1 MKKSKL
7 LACLAMAGVLAIG
20 AGTYAIFSDKTVE
33 RNNIF
38 TIGTGIDGEIF
49 EPNWEGTEEK
59 GVEYR
64 PDSTISKDPQISVVD
79 GSEDAYLRAKVTV
92 TLKDKNGNDVMVDG
106 EQLLPAL
113 SEVVDIND
121 GWNPTPDADGYYYY
135 NTKVSAPTTVSLFKV
150 KGEGENKYT
159 VEIPM
164 SWGNAYADTVL
175 TIDIVAEGIQADNFT
190 PQMDGT
196 NIIGWNDVTAETYNK

>member
-1 MKKSKL
+1 MKNKKL
-7 LACLAMAGVLAIG
+7 IALAIAGVLGIG
-20 AGTYAIFSDKTVE
+20 AIAGGTLAYFTDSDNKTNVITMGHVDVDLE
-33 RNNIF
+33 EPGWENPNNVQP
-38 TIGTGIDGEIF
+38 G
-49 EPNWEGTEEK
+49 NK
-59 GVEYR
+59 YL
-64 PDSTISKDPQISVVD
+64 KDPQISVVD

-150 KGEGENKYT
+150 KGEGDNKYT

-164 SWGNAYADTVL
+164 EWGNAYAETVL

-196 NIIGWNDVTAETYNK
+196 NIIGWNGVTAETYNK

>member
-1 MKKSKL
+1 MKNKKL
-7 LACLAMAGVLAIG
+7 IALAIAGVLGIG
-20 AGTYAIFSDKTVE
+20 AIAGGTLAYFTDSDNKTNVITMGHVDVDLE
-33 RNNIF
+33 
-38 TIGTGIDGEIF
+38 
-49 EPNWEGTEEK
+49 EPGWEN
-59 GVEYR
+59 
-64 PDSTISKDPQISVVD
+64 PDNVQPGNKYLKDPQISVVE

-113 SEVVDIND
+113 SEIVDIND

-150 KGEGENKYT
+150 KGEGDNKYT

-164 SWGNAYADTVL
+164 EWGNAYADTVL

-196 NIIGWNDVTAETYNK
+196 NIIGWNGVTAETYNK

>member
-1 MKKSKL
+1 MKNKKL
-7 LACLAMAGVLAIG
+7 IALAI
-20 AGTYAIFSDKTVE
+20 AGGTLAYFTDSDNKTNVITMGHVDVDLE
-33 RNNIF
+33 EPGWENPNNVQP
-38 TIGTGIDGEIF
+38 G
-49 EPNWEGTEEK
+49 NK
-59 GVEYR
+59 YL
-64 PDSTISKDPQISVVD
+64 KDPQISVVD

>member
-1 MKKSKL
+1 MKNKKL
-7 LACLAMAGVLAIG
+7 IALAIAGVLGIG
-20 AGTYAIFSDKTVE
+20 AIAGGTLAYFTDSDNKTNVITMGHVDVDLE
-33 RNNIF
+33 
-38 TIGTGIDGEIF
+38 
-49 EPNWEGTEEK
+49 EPGWEN
-59 GVEYR
+59 
-64 PDSTISKDPQISVVD
+64 PDNVQPGNKYLKDPQISVVE

-150 KGEGENKYT
+150 KGEGDNKYT

-164 SWGNAYADTVL
+164 EWGNAYADTVL

-196 NIIGWNDVTAETYNK
+196 NIIGWNGVTAETYNK

>member
-1 MKKSKL
+1 MKNKKL
-7 LACLAMAGVLAIG
+7 IALAIAGVLGIG
-20 AGTYAIFSDKTVE
+20 AIAGGTLAYFTDSESKTNVITMGHVDVDLE
-33 RNNIF
+33 EPGWENPNNVQP
-38 TIGTGIDGEIF
+38 G
-49 EPNWEGTEEK
+49 NK
-59 GVEYR
+59 YL
-64 PDSTISKDPQISVVD
+64 KDPQISVVE

-92 TLKDKNGNDVMVDG
+92 TLKDKNGNDVIVNG
-106 EQLLPAL
+106 QQLLPAL

-150 KGEGENKYT
+150 KGEGEDKYT

-164 SWGNAYADTVL
+164 TWGNDYADTVL

-190 PQMDGT
+190 PEMDGT
-196 NIIGWNDVTAETYNK
+196 NIIGWNGVTAETYNK

>member
-1 MKKSKL
+1 MKNRKL
-7 LACLAMAGVLAIG
+7 IALAIAGVLGIG
-20 AGTYAIFSDKTVE
+20 AIAGGTLAYFTDSDNKTNVITMGHVDVDLE
-33 RNNIF
+33 EPGWENPNNVQP
-38 TIGTGIDGEIF
+38 G
-49 EPNWEGTEEK
+49 NK
-59 GVEYR
+59 YL
-64 PDSTISKDPQISVVD
+64 KDPQISVVD

>member
-1 MKKSKL
+1 MKHKKL
-7 LACLAMAGVLAIG
+7 IALAIAGVLGIG
-20 AGTYAIFSDKTVE
+20 AIAGGTLAYFTDSDNKTNVITMGHVDVDLE
-33 RNNIF
+33 EPGWENPNNVQP
-38 TIGTGIDGEIF
+38 G
-49 EPNWEGTEEK
+49 NK
-59 GVEYR
+59 YL
-64 PDSTISKDPQISVVD
+64 KDPQISVVD

-150 KGEGENKYT
+150 KGEGDNKYT

-164 SWGNAYADTVL
+164 EWGNAYADTVL

-196 NIIGWNDVTAETYNK
+196 NIIGWNGVTAETYNK

>member
-1 MKKSKL
+1 MKNKKL
-7 LACLAMAGVLAIG
+7 IALAIAGVLGIG
-20 AGTYAIFSDKTVE
+20 AIAGGTLAYFTDSDNKTNVITMGHVDVDLE
-33 RNNIF
+33 EPGWENPNNVQP
-38 TIGTGIDGEIF
+38 G
-49 EPNWEGTEEK
+49 NK
-59 GVEYR
+59 YL
-64 PDSTISKDPQISVVD
+64 KDPQISVVD

-150 KGEGENKYT
+150 KDEGENKYT

>member
-1 MKKSKL
+1 MKNKKL
-7 LACLAMAGVLAIG
+7 IALAIAGVLGIG
-20 AGTYAIFSDKTVE
+20 AIAGGTLAYFTDSDNKTNVITMGHVDVDLE
-33 RNNIF
+33 EPGWENPNNVQP
-38 TIGTGIDGEIF
+38 G
-49 EPNWEGTEEK
+49 NK
-59 GVEYR
+59 YL
-64 PDSTISKDPQISVVD
+64 KDPQISVVD

-175 TIDIVAEGIQADNFT
+175 TIDIGAEGIQADNFT

>member
-1 MKKSKL
+1 MKNKKL
-7 LACLAMAGVLAIG
+7 IALAIAGVLGIG
-20 AGTYAIFSDKTVE
+20 AIAGGTLAYFTDSDNKTNVITMGHVDVDLE
-33 RNNIF
+33 
-38 TIGTGIDGEIF
+38 
-49 EPNWEGTEEK
+49 EPGWEN
-59 GVEYR
+59 
-64 PDSTISKDPQISVVD
+64 PDNVQPGNKYLKDPQISVVE

-150 KGEGENKYT
+150 KGEGDNKYT

-164 SWGNAYADTVL
+164 EWGNEYADTVL

-196 NIIGWNDVTAETYNK
+196 NIIGWNGVTAETYNK

>member
-1 MKKSKL
+1 MKNKKL
-7 LACLAMAGVLAIG
+7 IALAIAGVVGIG
-20 AGTYAIFSDKTVE
+20 AIAGGTLAYFTDSDNKTNVITMGHVDVDLE
-33 RNNIF
+33 EPGWENPNNVQP
-38 TIGTGIDGEIF
+38 G
-49 EPNWEGTEEK
+49 NK
-59 GVEYR
+59 YL
-64 PDSTISKDPQISVVD
+64 KDPQISVVD

>member
-1 MKKSKL
+1 MKNKKL
-7 LACLAMAGVLAIG
+7 IALAIAGVLGIG
-20 AGTYAIFSDKTVE
+20 AIAGGTLAYFTDSDNKTNVITMGHVDVDFE
-33 RNNIF
+33 EPGWENPNNVQP
-38 TIGTGIDGEIF
+38 G
-49 EPNWEGTEEK
+49 NK
-59 GVEYR
+59 YL
-64 PDSTISKDPQISVVD
+64 KDPQISVVD

-150 KGEGENKYT
+150 KGEGDNKYT

-164 SWGNAYADTVL
+164 EWGNAYADTVL

-196 NIIGWNDVTAETYNK
+196 NIIGWNGVTAETYNK

>member
-1 MKKSKL
+1 MKNKKL
-7 LACLAMAGVLAIG
+7 IALAIAGVLGIG
-20 AGTYAIFSDKTVE
+20 AIAGGTLAYFTDSDNKTNVITMGHVDVDLE
-33 RNNIF
+33 EPGWENPNNVQP
-38 TIGTGIDGEIF
+38 G
-49 EPNWEGTEEK
+49 NK
-59 GVEYR
+59 YL
-64 PDSTISKDPQISVVD
+64 KDPQISVVD

-164 SWGNAYADTVL
+164 SWGNAYAETVL

>member
-1 MKKSKL
+1 MKNKKL
-7 LACLAMAGVLAIG
+7 IALAIAGVLGIG
-20 AGTYAIFSDKTVE
+20 AIAGGTLAYFTDSDNKTNVITMGHVDVDLE
-33 RNNIF
+33 EPGWENPNNVQP
-38 TIGTGIDGEIF
+38 G
-49 EPNWEGTEEK
+49 NK
-59 GVEYR
+59 YL
-64 PDSTISKDPQISVVD
+64 KDPQISVVD

-196 NIIGWNDVTAETYNK
+196 NII

>member
-1 MKKSKL
+1 MKNKKL
-7 LACLAMAGVLAIG
+7 IALAIAGVLGIG
-20 AGTYAIFSDKTVE
+20 AIAGGTLAYFTDSDNKTNVITMGHVDVDLE
-33 RNNIF
+33 EPGWENPNNVQP
-38 TIGTGIDGEIF
+38 G
-49 EPNWEGTEEK
+49 NK
-59 GVEYR
+59 YL
-64 PDSTISKDPQISVVD
+64 KDPQISVVD

-150 KGEGENKYT
+150 KGEGDNKYT

-164 SWGNAYADTVL
+164 EWGNAYADTVL

>member
-1 MKKSKL
+1 MKNKKL
-7 LACLAMAGVLAIG
+7 IALAIAGVLGIG
-20 AGTYAIFSDKTVE
+20 AIAGGTLAYFTDSDNKTNVITMGHVDVDLE
-33 RNNIF
+33 EPGWENPNNVQP
-38 TIGTGIDGEIF
+38 G
-49 EPNWEGTEEK
+49 NK
-59 GVEYR
+59 YL
-64 PDSTISKDPQISVVD
+64 KDPQISVVD

-150 KGEGENKYT
+150 KGEGDNKYT

-164 SWGNAYADTVL
+164 EWGNAYADTVL

-196 NIIGWNDVTAETYNK
+196 NIIGWNGVTAETYNK

>member
-1 MKKSKL
+1 MGHVDVDL
-7 LACLAMAGVLAIG
+7 EEPGW
-20 AGTYAIFSDKTVE
+20 E
-33 RNNIF
+33 NPNNVQP
-38 TIGTGIDGEIF
+38 G
-49 EPNWEGTEEK
+49 NK
-59 GVEYR
+59 YL
-64 PDSTISKDPQISVVD
+64 KDPQISVVD

>member
-1 MKKSKL
+1 MKNKKL
-7 LACLAMAGVLAIG
+7 IALAIAGVLGIG
-20 AGTYAIFSDKTVE
+20 AIAGGTLAYFTDSDNKTNVITMGHVDVDLE
-33 RNNIF
+33 EPGWENPNNVQP
-38 TIGTGIDGEIF
+38 G
-49 EPNWEGTEEK
+49 NK
-59 GVEYR
+59 YL
-64 PDSTISKDPQISVVD
+64 KDPQISVVD

>member
-1 MKKSKL
+1 MKNKKL
-7 LACLAMAGVLAIG
+7 IALAIAGVLGIG
-20 AGTYAIFSDKTVE
+20 AIAGGTLAYFTDSDNKTNVITMGHVDVDLE
-33 RNNIF
+33 EPGWENPNNVQP
-38 TIGTGIDGEIF
+38 G
-49 EPNWEGTEEK
+49 NK
-59 GVEYR
+59 YL
-64 PDSTISKDPQISVVD
+64 KDPQISVVD

-150 KGEGENKYT
+150 NGEGENKYT

>member
-1 MKKSKL
+1 MKNKKL
-7 LACLAMAGVLAIG
+7 IALAVAGILGIG
-20 AGTYAIFSDKTVE
+20 AIAGGTLAYFTDSENKTNVITMGHVDVDLE
-33 RNNIF
+33 
-38 TIGTGIDGEIF
+38 
-49 EPNWEGTEEK
+49 EPGWENPNDVQPGNK
-59 GVEYR
+59 YM
-64 PDSTISKDPQISVVD
+64 KDPQISVVE

-92 TLKDKNGNDVMVDG
+92 TLKDKNGNDVMVNG
-106 EQLLPAL
+106 QQLLPAL

-164 SWGNAYADTVL
+164 SWGNDYADTVL

-190 PQMDGT
+190 PQMDGN
-196 NIIGWNDVTAETYNK
+196 NIVGWNGVTAETYNK

>member
-1 MKKSKL
+1 MKNKKL
-7 LACLAMAGVLAIG
+7 IALAIAGVLGIG
-20 AGTYAIFSDKTVE
+20 AIAGGTLAYFTDSDNKTNVITMGHVDVDLE
-33 RNNIF
+33 EPGWENPNNVQP
-38 TIGTGIDGEIF
+38 G
-49 EPNWEGTEEK
+49 NK
-59 GVEYR
+59 YL
-64 PDSTISKDPQISVVD
+64 KDPQISVVD

-164 SWGNAYADTVL
+164 SWGHAYADTVL